1 MAQILALV
9 AAVVLVGFIAYVA
22 SRPGELRVTRRATIA
37 APPDR
42 IFAQLANL
50 PGWRAWSP
58 WEKKDPA
65 MKRTFAGPESGVGA
79 AYAWEGNKDVGSG
92 RMEITQATPA
102 SKVVIA
108 LHFLKPFEARNT
120 AEFTLEPEGNGT
132 RVTWEMS
139 GPANFLS
146 KLMGVFMDM
155 DRMIGKDFEEG
166 LANLKAL
173 CEQPGA

>member
-1 MAQILALV
+1 MAQVLALV
-9 AAVVLVGFIAYVA
+9 AAIALVGFIAYVA
-22 SRPGELRVTRRATIA
+22 TRPDELRVTRAAVIA

-42 IFAQLANL
+42 IYAHLANL

-65 MKRTFAGPESGVGA
+65 MKRTFEGPESGVGA
-79 AYAWEGNKDVGSG
+79 AYGWEGNKDVGSG
-92 RMEITQATPA
+92 RMQVTQAVPP
-102 SKVVIA
+102 SKVVID

-120 AEFTLEPEGNGT
+120 AEFTLAAEGAGT
-132 RVTWEMS
+132 RVTWVMF
-139 GPANFLS
+139 GPANFVS

-155 DRMIGKDFEEG
+155 DRLIGRDFEAG

-173 CEQPGA
+173 CEAPGA

>member
-9 AAVVLVGFIAYVA
+9 AAFALVGFIAYVA
-22 SRPGELRVTRRATIA
+22 TRPNELRVTRETTIA
-37 APPDR
+37 APPER
-42 IFAQLANL
+42 IFGHLANL

-65 MKRTFAGPESGVGA
+65 MKRTFEGPESGVGA
-79 AYAWEGNKDVGSG
+79 VYAWEGNKDVGSG
-92 RMEITQATPA
+92 RMEVMQATPA

-120 AEFTLEPEGNGT
+120 AEFTLEPVGVST
-132 RVTWEMS
+132 RVTWVMF

-146 KLMGVFMDM
+146 KLMGVFMNM
-155 DRMIGKDFEEG
+155 DRMIGRDFEAG
-166 LANLKAL
+166 LANLKDL
-173 CEQPGA
+173 CERPGA